1 MLLEIAVVATTLGF
15 YALAVASPGPN
26 FALISRLAM
35 SGSRRAAIGATF
47 GLALSATVYAIL
59 TITGLSVVL
68 TRVGW
73 LASLIQIAGGGY
85 LIYLGAKAWLGAKHA
100 PSKQSRGSA
109 HDSALRGFRT
119 GIIVNLSN
127 PKVITFFLSLYAVTV
142 PIGASLW
149 TKLAVLTGGFLLE
162 LLWYG
167 LVIALLSTP
176 PARAAYDRAGQWFER
191 AVGTALALFGLRLI
205 SEKL

>member
-1 MLLEIAVVATTLGF
+1 MNSEIAVVATTLSF

-26 FALISRLAM
+26 FALVSRLAM
-35 SGSRRAAIGATF
+35 SGSHRAAIGATL
-47 GLALSATVYAIL
+47 GLALSATFYAVL
-59 TITGLSVVL
+59 TIAGLSIAL
-68 TRVGW
+68 TRIGW
-73 LASLIQIAGGGY
+73 LASLIQIAGGAY
-85 LIYLGAKAWLGAKHA
+85 LIYLGVKAWLGARHA
-100 PSKQSRGSA
+100 LSSDGKGSA
-109 HDSALRGFRT
+109 QDSAVRGLRT

-142 PIGASLW
+142 PIGAPLW

-162 LLWYG
+162 VLWYG
-167 LVIALLSTP
+167 FVILLLSTP
-176 PARAAYDRAGQWFER
+176 PVRAAYDRAGHWIER